1 LCKELEIMG
10 FYIQYNWEYNKSWF
24 YRNDVFIM
32 SYDHDTEE
40 IETDVELTEEEID
53 DIVKS
58 ILDKYYSNEADKL
71 NVNY

>member
-1 LCKELEIMG
+1 
-10 FYIQYNWEYNKSWF
+10 
-24 YRNDVFIM
+24 M
-32 SYDHDTEE
+32 SYDHDTEK
-40 IETDVELTEEEID
+40 IETDVELSEIEID

>member
-1 LCKELEIMG
+1 MCKELEIMG

-53 DIVKS
+53 AIFKL
-58 ILDKYYSNEADKL
+58 IIDKYYSNEADKL